1 MSDGGVACGT
11 DCGHG
16 HSKGLTLMLVLF
28 ILLIIIGVGVAWF
41 GGHDDNSFQEPWRQN
56 ADIIH

>member
-1 MSDGGVACGT
+1 MSDGGVACGTDRET

-41 GGHDDNSFQEPWRQN
+41 GSQDDNSF
-56 ADIIH
+56 

>member
-1 MSDGGVACGT
+1 MSDGGVAGGT

-41 GGHDDNSFQEPWRQN
+41 GGHDDNSF
-56 ADIIH
+56 